1 MCSPLELIG
10 NKQSGVILVKETE
23 RAPFKCNA
31 QGNISRAGRT
41 PRASLQRFGEPGR
54 VVCIFSD
61 SRGRLGAWLE
71 YTSAENRA
79 FCHLPVSASR
89 GLNQKR
95 PQTQVPP
102 SPLPPR
108 PSGQS
113 GHPLPAPRCRSSAA
127 PRCAD
132 AINCIVLETGKII
145 GAKPLQTTSTFP
157 CGLQGA
163 GGAGKPGCRVPRVHL
178 LSNTHY

>member
-79 FCHLPVSASR
+79 FCHLPTSASR
-89 GLNQKR
+89 ALNQKR

-102 SPLPPR
+102 QPSPSPAVRTERASSPSPALPE
-108 PSGQS
+108 Q
-113 GHPLPAPRCRSSAA
+113 RS
-127 PRCAD
+127 PTLC
-132 AINCIVLETGKII
+132 
-145 GAKPLQTTSTFP
+145 
-157 CGLQGA
+157 
-163 GGAGKPGCRVPRVHL
+163 
-178 LSNTHY
+178 